1 MYASFFRT
9 INDYTQQSLKQ
20 WQKIGETGFGIAGN
34 LLQTQIELAA
44 NLADIAAY
52 HAGSI
57 FAAKDASEIASR
69 QAGMVEESGKI
80 LIETVHSTSEI
91 LAEAGKAYGEIF
103 ETSLENSGAVSNTA
117 NTSKA
122 QKNVA

>member
-1 MYASFFRT
+1 MYVSFFKT
-9 INDYTQQSLKQ
+9 FNDYTQQNLKQ

-34 LLQTQIELAA
+34 LLHTQIELAA

-57 FAAKDASEIASR
+57 FAAKDVGEIASQ

-91 LAEAGKAYGEIF
+91 LAQAGEAYGKIF
-103 ETSLENSGAVSNTA
+103 ETSLEKSAAVSNTA

-122 QKNVA
+122 QKSAA